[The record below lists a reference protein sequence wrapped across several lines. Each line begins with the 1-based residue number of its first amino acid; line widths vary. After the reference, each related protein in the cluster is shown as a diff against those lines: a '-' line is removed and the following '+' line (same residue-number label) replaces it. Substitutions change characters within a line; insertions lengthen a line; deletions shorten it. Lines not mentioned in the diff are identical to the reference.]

1 MEDSYNWHP
10 ALIPEGPPI
19 HSGPST
25 PLERMYFA
33 RYSEQVLSTSGGKC
47 VDDNHNAYYQQP
59 DTAEGNSSHPLRT
72 AAEARRCGGEQQPDT
87 VERRSSHTLWRRAAA
102 THCGQDQQPHTA
114 EHLSDIIK
122 ISVQLGVFCGF
133 SLCNAFCPGTDI
145 STVSLIVLPLSQALV
160 IKVG

>member
-1 MEDSYNWHP
+1 MEDSYDWHP

-33 RYSEQVLSTSGGKC
+33 RYSEQMLSTSGGKC

-72 AAEARRCGGEQQPDT
+72 AAEARCCGGEQQPDT

-102 THCGQDQQPHTA
+102 THCGQDQQPNTA
-114 EHLSDIIK
+114 EGSSSHTLRSTLVTLSK
-122 ISVQLGVFCGF
+122 SQSSLGVLWLL
-133 SLCNAFCPGTDI
+133 SL
-145 STVSLIVLPLSQALV
+145 
-160 IKVG
+160 